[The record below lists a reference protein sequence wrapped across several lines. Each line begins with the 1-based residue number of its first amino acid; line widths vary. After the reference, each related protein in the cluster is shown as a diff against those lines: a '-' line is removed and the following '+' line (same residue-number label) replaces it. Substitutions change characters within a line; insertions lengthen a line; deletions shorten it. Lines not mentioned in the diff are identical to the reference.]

1 MAYSRSDTAENIIH
15 ELKVVNRIKD
25 WELKIL
31 KIQWEESLVISL
43 MELSGKSRERS
54 NIWLDNSGDH
64 STTVKTTNNWL
75 KGCESTESRK
85 IHTEADQNKTKIR
98 LKIR

>member
-43 MELSGKSRERS
+43 IELSGKSRERKKQYM
-54 NIWLDNSGDH
+54 
-64 STTVKTTNNWL
+64 T
-75 KGCESTESRK
+75 R
-85 IHTEADQNKTKIR
+85 
-98 LKIR
+98 